1 MTKKVKPTKIN
12 SGRSGSS
19 VKINE
24 GIPAKINVQTKVT
37 QNNETEDFVFDL
49 PGQVVKMGDTLYIR
63 YKEIQPD
70 GQEIPVTVKVTPD
83 SQVQLIRSGEARM
96 RMRFAY
102 REKMDTTYKTPFGI
116 FMISTYAKNLHVS
129 LKDRPFSGIITIDYA
144 LYMKEEK
151 VGDYHLVLEFTT

>member
-1 MTKKVKPTKIN
+1 MNIK
-12 SGRSGSS
+12 
-19 VKINE
+19 E
-24 GIPAKINVQTKVT
+24 GIPANIKVQTKVM

-83 SQVQLIRSGEARM
+83 SQVQLIRSGDARM

-102 REKMDTTYKTPFGI
+102 REKMETSYKIPYGMFMITTY
-116 FMISTYAKNLHVS
+116 AQNLHVS
-129 LKDRPFSGIITIDYA
+129 LKDRPFSGIITIDYS
-144 LYMKEEK
+144 LYMKKEK
-151 VGDYHLVLEFTT
+151 VGDYHMVLEFTT

>member
-1 MTKKVKPTKIN
+1 MN
-12 SGRSGSS
+12 
-19 VKINE
+19 INE
-24 GIPAKINVQTKVT
+24 SIPAKIKVKTKVT

-63 YKEIQPD
+63 YQEIQPD

-102 REKMDTTYKTPFGI
+102 REKIETSYKTPYGMFI
-116 FMISTYAKNLHVS
+116 ISTYAEKLHIS
-129 LKDRPFSGIITIDYA
+129 LKDRPFSGLITIDYS

-151 VGDYHLVLEFTT
+151 VGDYQIVLEFTT

>member
-1 MTKKVKPTKIN
+1 MN
-12 SGRSGSS
+12 
-19 VKINE
+19 INE
-24 GIPAKINVQTKVT
+24 GIPAKIKVKTKVT

-63 YKEIQPD
+63 YQEIQPD

-102 REKMDTTYKTPFGI
+102 REKIETSYKTQYGMFI
-116 FMISTYAKNLHVS
+116 ISTYAEKLHIS
-129 LKDRPFSGIITIDYA
+129 LKDRPFSGLITIDYS

-151 VGDYHLVLEFTT
+151 VGDYQMVLEFTT

>member
-1 MTKKVKPTKIN
+1 MNIKE
-12 SGRSGSS
+12 S
-19 VKINE
+19 
-24 GIPAKINVQTKVT
+24 IPAKIKVQTKVT

-70 GQEIPVTVKVTPD
+70 GQEAPVTVKVTPD
-83 SQVQLIRSGEARM
+83 SQVQLIRSGETRM

-102 REKMDTTYKTPFGI
+102 REKMETNYKTPYGMFI
-116 FMISTYAKNLHVS
+116 ISTYAKNLHIS
-129 LKDRPFSGIITIDYA
+129 LKDRPFSGIITIDYD

-151 VGDYHLVLEFTT
+151 VGDYQMVLEFTT

>member
-1 MTKKVKPTKIN
+1 M
-12 SGRSGSS
+12 
-19 VKINE
+19 KINE

-102 REKMDTTYKTPFGI
+102 RE
-116 FMISTYAKNLHVS
+116 
-129 LKDRPFSGIITIDYA
+129 
-144 LYMKEEK
+144 
-151 VGDYHLVLEFTT
+151 

>member
-1 MTKKVKPTKIN
+1 MN
-12 SGRSGSS
+12 
-19 VKINE
+19 INE
-24 GIPAKINVQTKVT
+24 GIPAKIKVQTKVT

-70 GQEIPVTVKVTPD
+70 GQETPVTVKVTPD
-83 SQVQLIRSGEARM
+83 SQVQLIRSGESRM
-96 RMRFAY
+96 RLRFAY
-102 REKMDTTYKTPFGI
+102 REKLETSYKTPYGI
-116 FMISTYAKNLHVS
+116 FMITTYAQNLHVS

-144 LYMKEEK
+144 LLMKEEK

>member
-1 MTKKVKPTKIN
+1 MNIK
-12 SGRSGSS
+12 
-19 VKINE
+19 E
-24 GIPAKINVQTKVT
+24 GIPANIKVQTKVM

-83 SQVQLIRSGEARM
+83 SQVQLIRSGDARM

-102 REKMDTTYKTPFGI
+102 REKMETSYKTPYGM
-116 FMISTYAKNLHVS
+116 FMITTYAQNLHVS
-129 LKDRPFSGIITIDYA
+129 LKDRPFSGIITIDYS

-151 VGDYHLVLEFTT
+151 VGDYHMVLEFTT

>member
-1 MTKKVKPTKIN
+1 MNIK
-12 SGRSGSS
+12 
-19 VKINE
+19 E
-24 GIPAKINVQTKVT
+24 GIPAKIKVQTKVT

-70 GQEIPVTVKVTPD
+70 GQEAPVTVKVTPD
-83 SQVQLIRSGEARM
+83 SQVQLIRSGETRM

-102 REKMDTTYKTPFGI
+102 REKMETNYKTPYGMFI
-116 FMISTYAKNLHVS
+116 ISTYAKNLHIS
-129 LKDRPFSGIITIDYA
+129 LKDRPFSGVITIDYD

-151 VGDYHLVLEFTT
+151 VGDYQMVLEFTT

>member
-1 MTKKVKPTKIN
+1 MNIK
-12 SGRSGSS
+12 
-19 VKINE
+19 E
-24 GIPAKINVQTKVT
+24 GIPANIKVQTKVM

-83 SQVQLIRSGEARM
+83 SQVQLIRSGDARM
-96 RMRFAY
+96 RMRFVY
-102 REKMDTTYKTPFGI
+102 REKMETSYKTPYGM
-116 FMISTYAKNLHVS
+116 FMITTYAQNLHVS
-129 LKDRPFSGIITIDYA
+129 LKDRPFSGIITIDYS

-151 VGDYHLVLEFTT
+151 VGDYHMVLEFTT

>member
-1 MTKKVKPTKIN
+1 MN
-12 SGRSGSS
+12 
-19 VKINE
+19 INE
-24 GIPAKINVQTKVT
+24 GIPAKIKVKTKVT

-63 YKEIQPD
+63 YQEIQPD

-102 REKMDTTYKTPFGI
+102 REKIETSYKTPYGMFI
-116 FMISTYAKNLHVS
+116 ISTYAEKLHIS
-129 LKDRPFSGIITIDYA
+129 LKDRPFSGLITIDYS

-151 VGDYHLVLEFTT
+151 VGDYQMVLEFTT

>member
-1 MTKKVKPTKIN
+1 MN
-12 SGRSGSS
+12 
-19 VKINE
+19 INE
-24 GIPAKINVQTKVT
+24 GIPAKIKVKTKVT

-63 YKEIQPD
+63 YQEIQPD
-70 GQEIPVTVKVTPD
+70 GQDIPGTEKVTPD

-102 REKMDTTYKTPFGI
+102 REKIETSYKTPYGMFI
-116 FMISTYAKNLHVS
+116 ISTYAEKLHIS
-129 LKDRPFSGIITIDYA
+129 LKDRPFSGLITIDYS

-151 VGDYHLVLEFTT
+151 VGDYQMVLEFTT

>member
-1 MTKKVKPTKIN
+1 MN
-12 SGRSGSS
+12 
-19 VKINE
+19 INE
-24 GIPAKINVQTKVT
+24 GIPAKIKVKTKVT

-63 YKEIQPD
+63 YQEIQPD

-102 REKMDTTYKTPFGI
+102 REKIETSYKTPYGMFI
-116 FMISTYAKNLHVS
+116 ISTYTEKLHIS
-129 LKDRPFSGIITIDYA
+129 LKDRPFSGLITIDYS

-151 VGDYHLVLEFTT
+151 VGDYQMVLEFTT